1 MSSGPAHSQLTDED
15 LVSLCLRGER
25 KAWESLILRYER
37 LIWAVARRSGLSEPD
52 CADVFQHTC
61 VKLLEKLDTLRDRRC
76 LAAWLVSTAGRQCRE
91 VRRKHKVREVAA
103 RRLTAEPPPES
114 SLPHEELAE
123 LEEKA
128 MLRAALDRLSPRC
141 RRIVELTFLSRSRR
155 SYAEIAE
162 ELGIPEGSI
171 GPTRMRC
178 VEKLRMILRDLGVD
192 A

>member
-1 MSSGPAHSQLTDED
+1 MSSWPAHTQLTDED
-15 LVSLCLRGER
+15 LVSLCLRGQR
-25 KAWESLILRYER
+25 SAWESLILRYER
-37 LIWAVARRSGLSEPD
+37 LIWAVARRSGLAEPD
-52 CADVFQHTC
+52 CADVFQFTC
-61 VKLLEKLDTLRDRRC
+61 VKLLEKLDTLRERRC
-76 LAAWLVSTAGRQCRE
+76 LASWLVSTASRQCGE
-91 VRRKHKVREVAA
+91 LRRKHRVREMAA

-114 SLPHEELAE
+114 TLPVEEIAE

-141 RRIVELTFLSRSRR
+141 RRVVELTFLSRSPM
-155 SYAEIAE
+155 SYREIAE

-178 VEKLRMILRDLGVD
+178 VQKLRLILRDLGID

>member
-1 MSSGPAHSQLTDED
+1 LSSGPAYTQLTDED
-15 LVSLCLRGER
+15 LVTLCLRGQR

-37 LIWAVARRSGLSEPD
+37 LIWAVARRSGLAEPD

-76 LAAWLVSTAGRQCRE
+76 LASWLVQTASRQCRE
-91 VRRKHKVREVAA
+91 VRRKRKVRETAA

-114 SLPHEELAE
+114 LLPVEEIAE
-123 LEEKA
+123 LEEKTI
-128 MLRAALDRLSPRC
+128 LRTALDRLSPHC
-141 RRIVELTFLSRSRR
+141 RRVVELTFLSRSTR
-155 SYAEIAE
+155 SYREIAE

-178 VEKLRMILRDLGVD
+178 VQKLRLILRDLGVD